1 MNSSDLASYGSYSR
15 KRYTLNLLPM
25 CLEGVPPNYI
35 EGKFPRPP
43 SIPSSIHLD
52 RLLIAQLYTYNL
64 AEILKNCAKFIQ
76 KLAPGFKNH
85 MRDLGNCRKAVES
98 SKSWNSMGYFCPKN
112 TSLQEKHFMQRIYVP
127 YFQLLVHQIPK
138 FLMSFLKP

>member
-1 MNSSDLASYGSYSR
+1 
-15 KRYTLNLLPM
+15 M

-43 SIPSSIHLD
+43 PIPSSIHLD

-64 AEILKNCAKFIQ
+64 AEILNGAKFIQ

-98 SKSWNSMGYFCPKN
+98 SKS
-112 TSLQEKHFMQRIYVP
+112 
-127 YFQLLVHQIPK
+127 
-138 FLMSFLKP
+138 

>member
-1 MNSSDLASYGSYSR
+1 
-15 KRYTLNLLPM
+15 M

-43 SIPSSIHLD
+43 SILSSIPLD

-64 AEILKNCAKFIQ
+64 AEILKNGAKFIQ

-98 SKSWNSMGYFCPKN
+98 SKS
-112 TSLQEKHFMQRIYVP
+112 
-127 YFQLLVHQIPK
+127 
-138 FLMSFLKP
+138 